1 MKVLII
7 GSQGF
12 IGSNLLEHYRATNA
26 FDVYHCDVLQLKNDD
41 TYCHINS
48 ENPNFESIFKNNQF
62 DVCINASGIGNVS
75 MSLINPLNDFILN
88 TYNVIKIL
96 ESIRIYNSNCKFL
109 NISSAAVYGSPN
121 KLPIAENHNLN
132 PLSPYGHHKLISEQ
146 ICQEYY
152 TLFNIQTCNLRVF
165 SAYGNGLKKQLFW
178 DTYQK
183 LKSEDAVIEF
193 FGTGMETRDF
203 IHIDDLIQAINLVII
218 KGKFNSDYINVASGI
233 ESSIKDVTNQFLDFF
248 PLKKKTVFNN
258 QVKKGDPLNWKADI
272 SYLIS
277 LGFTQK
283 ISISEGLLKYS
294 KWLQEK
300 K

>member
-12 IGSNLLEHYRATNA
+12 IGSNLLKYYQTTNVV
-26 FDVYHCDVLQLKNDD
+26 DVYHCDIFKIENDKYYYQID
-41 TYCHINS
+41 S
-48 ENPNFESIFKNNQF
+48 VNPNFESIFRSNQF

-75 MSLINPLNDFILN
+75 MSLINPLNDFVLN

-96 ESIRIYNSNCKFL
+96 ESIRIHNSNCKFL
-109 NISSAAVYGSPN
+109 NISSAAVYGSP
-121 KLPIAENHNLN
+121 KVLPINENHILN

-146 ICQEYY
+146 ICKEYY

-183 LKSEDAVIEF
+183 LISDDQVIEF

-203 IHIDDLIQAINLVII
+203 IHIDDLIQAINLVIV
-218 KGKFNSDYINVASGI
+218 KGKFNSDCINIASGT
-233 ESSIKDVTNQFLDFF
+233 ESSVKDVTNQFLEFF
-248 PLKKKTVFNN
+248 STKKKIIFNN
-258 QVKKGDPLNWKADI
+258 QIKKGDPINWQADI
-272 SYLIS
+272 TCLVS
-277 LGFTQK
+277 LGFIQK
-283 ISISEGLLKYS
+283 ITIKEGLLKYS